1 MERFEMI
8 FTNSVLLVN
17 ISSMMYVCLYYVFIA
32 IKVRIN
38 DGIQNFEEFLMWHI
52 ISYLCFR
59 FGKQISGA
67 EKGPYVLIL
76 SISSLWKK

>member
-1 MERFEMI
+1 M
-8 FTNSVLLVN
+8 
-17 ISSMMYVCLYYVFIA
+17 YYVFIA